1 VTVVVVCVALLGV
14 VKAAAVRLYR
24 VVWLDRTARIV
35 DDGVFMAGRE
45 RPYAEDL
52 GITNREASWELA
64 YVRLRQ
70 LLEQV

>member
-14 VKAAAVRLYR
+14 VKAAAVRLFR
-24 VVWLDRTARIV
+24 FVWCDRSSIFV
-35 DDGVFMAGRE
+35 EDGVYMARRE

-64 YVRLRQ
+64 YVRSRQ